1 MTKEKSL
8 DFPVISWGLCD
19 DIPSSILHDVY
30 LGFSKVAVMILF
42 VLISR
47 LIEAYAMEYFL
58 NTILGALRCLSCSHM
73 SYQARAMCY

>member
-47 LIEAYAMEYFL
+47 LIEA
-58 NTILGALRCLSCSHM
+58 
-73 SYQARAMCY
+73 